1 MLKYNTDKQALY
13 NFVRERQEELRSLD
27 QTDLMA
33 LLPRRRAEAASKKQS
48 WEQTEYGEG
57 FNLCKAIDDLIAD
70 GVRQGN
76 DEGEERLSS

>member
-33 LLPRRRAEAASKKQS
+33 LFSLIGEQKRLQKIM
-48 WEQTEYGEG
+48 EQTEYGEG

-76 DEGEERLSS
+76 DEVRSGCPA

>member
-33 LLPRRRAEAASKKQS
+33 LFSLIGEQKRLQKS
-48 WEQTEYGEG
+48 WNRQNTG
-57 FNLCKAIDDLIAD
+57 KDLICA
-70 GVRQGN
+70 RQ
-76 DEGEERLSS
+76 STI

>member
-33 LLPRRRAEAASKKQS
+33 LFSLIGEQKRLQKIM
-48 WEQTEYGEG
+48 EQTEYGEG
-57 FNLCKAIDDLIAD
+57 FNLCKAIKS
-70 GVRQGN
+70 
-76 DEGEERLSS
+76 RLPIG